1 LQEIRGIPIFNVET
15 PMRGT
20 KTTGPSPEKS
30 PL

>member
-1 LQEIRGIPIFNVET
+1 MQERIAHQFLTWNP
-15 PMRGT
+15 PMRGI